1 MKRFLSLLALVVL
14 IAGVASSQVVTNQ
27 FGTRFNQAREFY
39 KEASFTASTAND
51 TTGYITFVP
60 ATELGII
67 GRADDSVDVNIYYQ
81 LRNSTTGAAGSWT
94 LIDSTILTAA
104 TDNAAVETGLGIA
117 TLRGYDQVRFYF
129 DFQTNSTD
137 GLDGTAAT
145 FRCYYM
151 LYKP

>member
-1 MKRFLSLLALVVL
+1 MKWFLSLLALVMLVG
-14 IAGVASSQVVTNQ
+14 AVSYSQVQTVGGIT
-27 FGTRFNQAREFY
+27 FNRATEFY

-51 TTGYITFVP
+51 TTSYLKFAP
-60 ATELGII
+60 ATEIGII

-94 LIDSTILTAA
+94 LVDSTILTSA
-104 TDNAAVETGLGIA
+104 TDNAAVETGIGVA

-137 GLDGTAAT
+137 GGDGTAAT
-145 FRCYYM
+145 YRCYYM